1 MVDRAQTSPA
11 FRSEKVTPATAVTAA
26 VRYQP
31 PTADLYLQH
40 PLAAQDTA
48 VRQRKGNR
56 RLSDIQAAP
65 GLPGKW
71 GVKGRPS
78 TNLSQYHQRCVCGGG
93 GCNHAQ
99 AKLWCAQ
106 ALREVH
112 QPLCTGPGPEA
123 PACGASHFS
132 KARGGTLGV
141 WTWIAS
147 RHYSSVRGPLSEE

>member
-1 MVDRAQTSPA
+1 M
-11 FRSEKVTPATAVTAA
+11 
-26 VRYQP
+26 
-31 PTADLYLQH
+31 PTLKWGENGRPSTTTFSDLGGEVQAPNGDLDLQH
-40 PLAAQDTA
+40 LLAAQATA
-48 VRQRKGNR
+48 VRQSKGNWR
-56 RLSDIQAAP
+56 SSDIQAAS

-71 GVKGRPS
+71 GLKVDRARTS
-78 TNLSQYHQRCVCGGG
+78 HNTIEVCVCGGG
-93 GCNHAQ
+93 GWCNHAQ